1 MRMQTRKFSCSVCG
15 NGVGR
20 NSLLGTKCQRWV
32 HKKCSGI
39 QGKVASING
48 FVCKRCLGLVVTSM
62 EENITSDE
70 DNVEIVNKFAHLGDV
85 LSTEE
90 ELKKLRVQGYGWM
103 KFKEVSSVLGNKY
116 MSLKIREALYKSAL
130 TYGGECWALR
140 KEDERRLITTEIR
153 MLHLICGKTFKYK
166 ITNEKVRELTGVD
179 EMKEFMRGQRL
190 RWLGHV
196 ERMDENRGPANALHF
211 RMDGSKKGRPKNS
224 W

>member
-1 MRMQTRKFSCSVCG
+1 MPRFGGYKYGRK
-15 NGVGR
+15 
-20 NSLLGTKCQRWV
+20 
-32 HKKCSGI
+32 
-39 QGKVASING
+39 
-48 FVCKRCLGLVVTSM
+48 
-62 EENITSDE
+62 ITSDE
-70 DNVEIVNKFAHLGDV
+70 DNIEIVDKFAHLGDV
-85 LSTEE
+85 LSMEGGAQE
-90 ELKKLRVQGYGWM
+90 AARSRIRSGWM
-103 KFKEVSSVLGNKY
+103 KFKEVSSVLGNNY
-116 MSLKIREALYKSAL
+116 MSLKIRGTIYKSAL

-153 MLHLICGKTFKYK
+153 MLHLICGKTLKDK

-211 RMDGSKKGRPKNS
+211 QMDGSKKGRPKNR